1 MSTLTVTHTNRSSRR
16 ATACDDRTGWEDAM
30 FARYKRTGD
39 PATRSALIKQFMP
52 LARHLARRYDHRGEP
67 LDDLV
72 QVASLGLVKAVDR
85 FDPERG
91 LRFSSYAVPTIL
103 GELKR
108 YFRDAGW
115 ALHVNRGMQE
125 RVLEVTQA
133 MDALAVES
141 GRSPTPQEIA
151 AFMNLAVEEV
161 IEALHAG
168 AAHDTA
174 SLDAPTG
181 SGEEGFVTLAD
192 SFGEI
197 DRRYDLVEHTASMSR
212 AIRVLPQREQR
223 ILLMRF
229 SRDLTQS
236 EIADELG
243 ISQMHVSR
251 LIRHALEQLRA
262 VATPV

>member
-1 MSTLTVTHTNRSSRR
+1 MLVTQS
-16 ATACDDRTGWEDAM
+16 WEEVM
-30 FARYKRTGD
+30 WERYRRTGD
-39 PATRSALIKQFMP
+39 HATRSALIKHYMP
-52 LARHLARRYDHRGEP
+52 LARHLARRYDKHGEP

-91 LRFSSYAVPTIL
+91 LRFSSFAVPTIL

-125 RVLEVTQA
+125 RVLDVTQA
-133 MDALAVES
+133 MDVLSAGS
-141 GRSPTPQEIA
+141 GRSPTPHEIA
-151 AFMNLAVEEV
+151 AYMGLTVEEV

-174 SLDAPTG
+174 SLDAPT
-181 SGEEGFVTLAD
+181 STGEDGVLTLAD

-197 DRRYDLVEHTASMSR
+197 DRRYDLIEHTATMSR
-212 AIRVLPQREQR
+212 AIRLLPRREQR
-223 ILLMRF
+223 ILLLRF
-229 SRDLTQS
+229 SKDLTQS
-236 EIADELG
+236 EIAEELG

-262 VATPV
+262 VATAA

>member
-1 MSTLTVTHTNRSSRR
+1 MSTMTVTHTGRTSRR
-16 ATACDDRTGWEDAM
+16 AATCDGKPGWEEAM

-39 PATRSALIKQFMP
+39 PATRGALIKHFMP
-52 LARHLARRYDHRGEP
+52 LARHLARRYDQRGEP

-103 GELKR
+103 GEIKR

-133 MDALAVES
+133 MDALATQS

-151 AFMNLAVEEV
+151 AFMNLTVEDV
-161 IEALHAG
+161 IEALNAG

-174 SLDAPTG
+174 SLEAPT
-181 SGEEGFVTLAD
+181 SAGEEGFLTLAD
-192 SFGEI
+192 AFGES
-197 DRRYDLVEHTASMSR
+197 DRRYDVVEHTASMSR
-212 AIRVLPQREQR
+212 AIRLLPQREQR
-223 ILLMRF
+223 ILLLRF

-251 LIRHALEQLRA
+251 LIRHALERLRA

>member
-1 MSTLTVTHTNRSSRR
+1 MSTLTISDDK
-16 ATACDDRTGWEDAM
+16 TAWEDEM
-30 FARYKRTGD
+30 FERYKRTGD
-39 PATRSALIKQFMP
+39 HDTRSALIQHFMP
-52 LARHLARRYDHRGEP
+52 LARHLARRYDKRGEP

-91 LRFSSYAVPTIL
+91 LRFSSFAVPTIL

-125 RVLEVTQA
+125 RVLNVTQA
-133 MDALAVES
+133 MDALVAES
-141 GRSPTPQEIA
+141 GRSPTPQEISV
-151 AFMNLAVEEV
+151 FIDMTVEEV
-161 IEALHAG
+161 IEALNAG

-174 SLDAPTG
+174 SLDAPM
-181 SGEEGFVTLAD
+181 SAGEDGLLTLAD

-212 AIRVLPQREQR
+212 VIRLLPRREQR
-223 ILLMRF
+223 ILLLRF

-236 EIADELG
+236 EIAAELG

-262 VATPV
+262 VATAA

>member
-1 MSTLTVTHTNRSSRR
+1 MIVITQS
-16 ATACDDRTGWEDAM
+16 WEETM
-30 FARYKRTGD
+30 WERYKRTGD
-39 PATRSALIKQFMP
+39 PAARSSLIRHFMP
-52 LARHLARRYDHRGEP
+52 LARHLARRYDQRGEP

-85 FDPERG
+85 FDPDRG
-91 LRFSSYAVPTIL
+91 LRFSSFAVPTIL

-125 RVLEVTQA
+125 RVLDVTQA
-133 MDALAVES
+133 MDALSAES
-141 GRSPTPQEIA
+141 GRSPTPQEVG
-151 AFMNLAVEEV
+151 AFMGLTVEEV
-161 IEALHAG
+161 IEALNAG

-181 SGEEGFVTLAD
+181 SGGEDGVLTLAD
-192 SFGEI
+192 SFGEL
-197 DRRYDLVEHTASMSR
+197 DRRYDVVEHTASMSR
-212 AIRVLPQREQR
+212 AIRLLPRREQR
-223 ILLMRF
+223 ILLLRF
-229 SRDLTQS
+229 SADLTQS
-236 EIADELG
+236 EIAAELG

-262 VATPV
+262 VTIAA